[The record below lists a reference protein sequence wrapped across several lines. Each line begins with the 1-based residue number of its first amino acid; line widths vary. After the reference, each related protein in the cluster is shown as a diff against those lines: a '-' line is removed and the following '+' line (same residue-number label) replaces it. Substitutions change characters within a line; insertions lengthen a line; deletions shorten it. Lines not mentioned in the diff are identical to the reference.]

1 MTITGE
7 TVFSKSDFSD
17 DNPFLSLASYS
28 VFGDPKLKTMFLI
41 DIIGEVFELG
51 QIQTVQ
57 VHDKDRKET
66 SVSDAGLDVVCCL
79 WGKYAEQF
87 EEYIEGGNDQM
98 LICLIRFAKNNIFRG
113 SVQITNGFDAS
124 IVTLNPTM
132 QEAID
137 FKQKL
142 LQDELP
148 LSIVEKKNDKE
159 MIKKQEADWNEIEVR
174 FISEILVAYE
184 PGSCKIICSI
194 ESIDTDWGWFYF
206 ACNIHNTR
214 VTKIGRN
221 NPGTEKPLFRC
232 EKCHANVR
240 NVSPKYKL
248 HLFIKDDSESC
259 KSCCLTLLLIPLLIE
274 DPKLLPEPVQNIC
287 GKSFCFGVSIS
298 SDNVTSGADTFFAA
312 QVWTNDTLYQIE
324 SAPEPVSNIGTSSS
338 NFSGGEVS
346 VFNPNSR
353 SSSEGVSTP
362 FSKRK
367 EDDAEVK
374 DITST
379 SKKLCTKNIKLKKA
393 KND

>member
-1 MTITGE
+1 MI
-7 TVFSKSDFSD
+7 
-17 DNPFLSLASYS
+17 
-28 VFGDPKLKTMFLI
+28 
-41 DIIGEVFELG
+41 
-51 QIQTVQ
+51 
-57 VHDKDRKET
+57 
-66 SVSDAGLDVVCCL
+66 VSHV
-79 WGKYAEQF
+79 
-87 EEYIEGGNDQM
+87 
-98 LICLIRFAKNNIFRG
+98 
-113 SVQITNGFDAS
+113 
-124 IVTLNPTM
+124 
-132 QEAID
+132 
-137 FKQKL
+137 
-142 LQDELP
+142 
-148 LSIVEKKNDKE
+148 
-159 MIKKQEADWNEIEVR
+159 
-174 FISEILVAYE
+174 
-184 PGSCKIICSI
+184 
-194 ESIDTDWGWFYF
+194 
-206 ACNIHNTR
+206 
-214 VTKIGRN
+214 
-221 NPGTEKPLFRC
+221 
-232 EKCHANVR
+232 
-240 NVSPKYKL
+240 
-248 HLFIKDDSESC
+248 
-259 KSCCLTLLLIPLLIE
+259 KSCCLTLLLIPLLVTLLKNFGMIE